1 MSMNQTPK
9 DRKPRSSQS
18 GAASTSSVGSSRT
31 SRSGLK
37 SSNADAGD
45 DQPSSERRKKDES
58 KEAKPQVT
66 TTTALSAPPPDY
78 DPLEVIPEE
87 YRKHGVDTEP
97 MLYYIRQKTE
107 EEELDV
113 LLEAAQLDVRL
124 HQARIRASLLNN
136 PTLLATYD
144 FTQDPA
150 YMARQDRK
158 KERIAVIENLSKQA
172 NIILKELDEEKKN
185 LTPAE
190 RTQVK
195 LARWQ
200 RALELYVYCPSE
212 MSLDLLGLLEK
223 LLNGTSEV
231 SGLKVMTV

>member
-1 MSMNQTPK
+1 MNQTPK
-9 DRKPRSSQS
+9 ERKPRSSLS
-18 GAASTSSVGSSRT
+18 GAASTSSVGSSRA
-31 SRSGLK
+31 SRSGLR
-37 SSNADAGD
+37 SSKVDTGD
-45 DQPSSERRKKDES
+45 DQPSSDRRKKDES
-58 KEAKPQVT
+58 KEAKPQFL
-66 TTTALSAPPPDY
+66 TTTALPAPPPDY

-107 EEELDV
+107 EEELGV
-113 LLEAAQLDVRL
+113 LLEAAQRDVRL
-124 HQARIRASLLNN
+124 HQARIRAAVLNN
-136 PTLLATYD
+136 PAMLASHD

-150 YMARQDRK
+150 YVARQERK
-158 KERIAVIENLSKQA
+158 KERIAVVENLSKQA
-172 NIILKELDEEKKN
+172 KVILKELDEEKKN

-200 RALELYVYCPSE
+200 RALELFVYCPSE

-231 SGLKVMTV
+231 SGTRVITV